1 MESNTTFT
9 DTTLAAKSVSV
20 SKSRSESIAFNIFIV
35 TVILA
40 PLVFW
45 PSPYFALDMM
55 KTLFIAVGTLLSAIF
70 CGITVMKERK
80 LSLPPKSVS
89 WTGILLVVSM
99 LVSAATSIHFMKSFL
114 GQGFEIGTASF
125 LSVLFVSGLVAYV
138 LTVRRSERAIQMYV
152 SMVSVYLVIF
162 IFQLL
167 RLIFGL
173 KFASLSILNSL
184 TDTVLGSWTSFGI
197 YSAVV
202 ALISLTALLF
212 LPLSRTMKICY
223 SVLTLVG
230 AVGLF
235 LVSSSSLWF
244 IVSLILLAFT
254 IFMSISKS
262 MDKPKAEG
270 GFVTSLVRRT
280 AWVPLILF
288 VVAALFAWRGTSWSA
303 PVLTKVTSQNT
314 ELSLPWQMTLDVVA
328 GSIKN
333 YPIFGIG
340 PNHFAQ
346 AYLAYKPV
354 GVNQGDGWG
363 VEFSNG
369 FGLIPTFVA
378 AQGLVGMILWILFFV
393 FFGILGARALRRL
406 SNDPSQRFMIVSSFS
421 AAVLLWLAAMFFVP
435 SHAVMFLA
443 FILSGIFLGGAVSYN
458 LLPAFNFTPGMGTR
472 MYKFLPSLLVL
483 CIVVAAVWSLVYIK
497 KTVALS
503 YFGSGIK
510 QLTTAGNPDLAETY
524 FKKALAIDLS
534 DIYWQA
540 RAEVALAQATKLVST
555 VNAQTPASTTQIVK
569 DQVVS
574 LVNSASTYA
583 QNAVAYDP
591 SNYYNYVSEA
601 RVSAAGASY
610 GIQDDYTSAVQA
622 YSKAIALNAQNP
634 SLYLNL
640 AQLQASQNKL
650 DDALKTIGATLQ
662 VKNNYLDAIYLL
674 SQVDAAKGNLP
685 EAITAAQYAISI
697 NAGSPLLYFQ
707 LGILQY
713 NNKDYKSA
721 VGALSQAV
729 KLAPDYANAQYFL
742 GLADSR
748 LGNNSDAIAQF
759 TQLAKSNPDNK
770 AVAAILSALQTGR
783 PIFND
788 TPQSPAPASPEKRQS
803 LPIPSKSR

>member
-1 MESNTTFT
+1 MFKVKYTF
-9 DTTLAAKSVSV
+9 L
-20 SKSRSESIAFNIFIV
+20 
-35 TVILA
+35 
-40 PLVFW
+40 
-45 PSPYFALDMM
+45 
-55 KTLFIAVGTLLSAIF
+55 
-70 CGITVMKERK
+70 
-80 LSLPPKSVS
+80 
-89 WTGILLVVSM
+89 
-99 LVSAATSIHFMKSFL
+99 
-114 GQGFEIGTASF
+114 
-125 LSVLFVSGLVAYV
+125 
-138 LTVRRSERAIQMYV
+138 
-152 SMVSVYLVIF
+152 
-162 IFQLL
+162 
-167 RLIFGL
+167 
-173 KFASLSILNSL
+173 
-184 TDTVLGSWTSFGI
+184 
-197 YSAVV
+197 
-202 ALISLTALLF
+202 
-212 LPLSRTMKICY
+212 
-223 SVLTLVG
+223 
-230 AVGLF
+230 
-235 LVSSSSLWF
+235 
-244 IVSLILLAFT
+244 
-254 IFMSISKS
+254 
-262 MDKPKAEG
+262 
-270 GFVTSLVRRT
+270 
-280 AWVPLILF
+280 
-288 VVAALFAWRGTSWSA
+288 
-303 PVLTKVTSQNT
+303 
-314 ELSLPWQMTLDVVA
+314 
-328 GSIKN
+328 
-333 YPIFGIG
+333 
-340 PNHFAQ
+340 
-346 AYLAYKPV
+346 
-354 GVNQGDGWG
+354 
-363 VEFSNG
+363 
-369 FGLIPTFVA
+369 
-378 AQGLVGMILWILFFV
+378 ILFFV

-770 AVAAILSALQTGR
+770 EVAAILSALQTGR